1 MADRR
6 RAGGLSSGV
15 RIRWTRRCDAVAGR
29 LAQQSDPVRS
39 ALQRRIAS
47 FGPRRRRSN
56 RPRYPLQ
63 AECRVGLASSSSSV
77 RNPRV
82 PALRS
87 ISSCGSPAEY
97 GSSLRSILA
106 SRTRARRGG
115 PVQPAIGRGRGGAI
129 VSNPKILVL
138 GAGGTGGYF
147 GGRLVESGADV
158 TFLVREGR
166 RKILSEQGLRI
177 ESPFGAARLGVET
190 VVAPDLAPSY
200 DAAMLTCKACDLDT
214 AVAAIASAVAPTGY
228 VLPFLN
234 GIAHI
239 DVLNQRFGQHRV
251 LGGTAKI
258 QSTLTSNGA
267 IRQFNDWRTLTF
279 GEQSGEMTE
288 RVRTLA
294 ALFAAAKG
302 VEAFAV
308 TDIVQRMWEK
318 LVHLS
323 TAAAMTCLMRA
334 NVGEIVRTPN
344 GRELF
349 LDQLRC
355 GAAIAAANGHA
366 PSEGFMRSWEET
378 FSQRDSQ
385 YATSMLRD
393 VERGGPTEVEHILGF
408 MLNKASE
415 ANIAHRTLLLAYT
428 HIKLSSSG
436 V

>member
-1 MADRR
+1 
-6 RAGGLSSGV
+6 
-15 RIRWTRRCDAVAGR
+15 
-29 LAQQSDPVRS
+29 
-39 ALQRRIAS
+39 
-47 FGPRRRRSN
+47 
-56 RPRYPLQ
+56 
-63 AECRVGLASSSSSV
+63 
-77 RNPRV
+77 
-82 PALRS
+82 
-87 ISSCGSPAEY
+87 
-97 GSSLRSILA
+97 
-106 SRTRARRGG
+106 
-115 PVQPAIGRGRGGAI
+115 
-129 VSNPKILVL
+129 
-138 GAGGTGGYF
+138 
-147 GGRLVESGADV
+147 
-158 TFLVREGR
+158 
-166 RKILSEQGLRI
+166 
-177 ESPFGAARLGVET
+177 
-190 VVAPDLAPSY
+190 
-200 DAAMLTCKACDLDT
+200 
-214 AVAAIASAVAPTGY
+214 
-228 VLPFLN
+228 
-234 GIAHI
+234 
-239 DVLNQRFGQHRV
+239 V

-279 GEQSGEMTE
+279 GEQSGEMAE

-349 LDQLRC
+349 LDQLQC
-355 GAAIAAANGHA
+355 GASIAAANGHV
-366 PSEGFMRSWEET
+366 PSESFMRSWEET

-428 HIKLSSSG
+428 HIKAFEQRRAAGRLP
-436 V
+436 